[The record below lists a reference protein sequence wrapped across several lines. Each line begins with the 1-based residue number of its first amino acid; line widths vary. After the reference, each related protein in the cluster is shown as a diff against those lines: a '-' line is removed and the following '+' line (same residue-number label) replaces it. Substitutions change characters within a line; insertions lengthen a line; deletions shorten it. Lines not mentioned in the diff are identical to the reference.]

1 MEEYCRVLIIDD
13 ELIMRQGIKHM
24 VDWEKEGF
32 RIVGEASDGKEGLV
46 LVEKYKPHIVLADIL
61 MPVMDGLEFAVR
73 LQEEHPEI
81 LLIMLS
87 SYDKFEYVKTAL
99 LNGASDYILKPML
112 SAKGLLETMR
122 QAAAKIPDTKFCSQG
137 ETSCETQ
144 LTRYMGG
151 YQNQLG
157 TELFEERL
165 PYQLYRVLAVNLKTL
180 SGEKIETIRKKNEK
194 FFRKHT
200 DIAMVSALLDEAVLC
215 MILNYRPKDETHCKD
230 IVFDFADKMKN
241 DYAKSFL
248 VLSREYTDFEDTRA
262 IFREGGVQKVL
273 SMRFYFPGKSLVV
286 LEEKPIRKGQERFE
300 YETYS
305 RYLDD
310 LELDQ
315 AASMFMVYIEGLA
328 RIYED
333 EYKIKNLAKN
343 LLFNYFVALERLG
356 KVEEDIRDRCF
367 LEIDR
372 TEDVEA
378 FFAVIRK
385 YVPSQA
391 VDQEKNYDLSYI
403 HIEKMKEYIRNHYR
417 EDLKLMDL
425 ARQFGFSYCYISTYF
440 KENMPEGFSGYLNKI
455 RIGKARSMLLHT
467 TKSIAEV
474 GSEVGY
480 TDQSYFCRVFKKTT
494 GVTPGRYRRNNGGTK
509 Q

>member
-1 MEEYCRVLIIDD
+1 M
-13 ELIMRQGIKHM
+13 
-24 VDWEKEGF
+24 
-32 RIVGEASDGKEGLV
+32 
-46 LVEKYKPHIVLADIL
+46 
-61 MPVMDGLEFAVR
+61 
-73 LQEEHPEI
+73 
-81 LLIMLS
+81 
-87 SYDKFEYVKTAL
+87 
-99 LNGASDYILKPML
+99 
-112 SAKGLLETMR
+112 
-122 QAAAKIPDTKFCSQG
+122 
-137 ETSCETQ
+137 
-144 LTRYMGG
+144 
-151 YQNQLG
+151 
-157 TELFEERL
+157 
-165 PYQLYRVLAVNLKTL
+165 
-180 SGEKIETIRKKNEK
+180 
-194 FFRKHT
+194 
-200 DIAMVSALLDEAVLC
+200 
-215 MILNYRPKDETHCKD
+215 
-230 IVFDFADKMKN
+230 
-241 DYAKSFL
+241 
-248 VLSREYTDFEDTRA
+248 
-262 IFREGGVQKVL
+262 
-273 SMRFYFPGKSLVV
+273 

-385 YVPSQA
+385 YVPGQA

>member
-1 MEEYCRVLIIDD
+1 
-13 ELIMRQGIKHM
+13 
-24 VDWEKEGF
+24 
-32 RIVGEASDGKEGLV
+32 
-46 LVEKYKPHIVLADIL
+46 
-61 MPVMDGLEFAVR
+61 
-73 LQEEHPEI
+73 
-81 LLIMLS
+81 
-87 SYDKFEYVKTAL
+87 
-99 LNGASDYILKPML
+99 
-112 SAKGLLETMR
+112 
-122 QAAAKIPDTKFCSQG
+122 
-137 ETSCETQ
+137 
-144 LTRYMGG
+144 
-151 YQNQLG
+151 
-157 TELFEERL
+157 
-165 PYQLYRVLAVNLKTL
+165 
-180 SGEKIETIRKKNEK
+180 
-194 FFRKHT
+194 
-200 DIAMVSALLDEAVLC
+200 
-215 MILNYRPKDETHCKD
+215 
-230 IVFDFADKMKN
+230 
-241 DYAKSFL
+241 
-248 VLSREYTDFEDTRA
+248 
-262 IFREGGVQKVL
+262 
-273 SMRFYFPGKSLVV
+273 
-286 LEEKPIRKGQERFE
+286 
-300 YETYS
+300 
-305 RYLDD
+305 
-310 LELDQ
+310 
-315 AASMFMVYIEGLA
+315 MFMAYIEGLA